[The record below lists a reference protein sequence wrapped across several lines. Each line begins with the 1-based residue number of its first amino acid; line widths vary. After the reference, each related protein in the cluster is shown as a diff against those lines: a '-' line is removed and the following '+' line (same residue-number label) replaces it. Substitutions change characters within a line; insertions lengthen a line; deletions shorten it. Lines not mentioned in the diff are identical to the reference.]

1 MIKTYSEIIKMNDF
15 QDRFEYL
22 KLKGVVGKETFA
34 FDRWL
39 NQKFYSGPTWRRLRD
54 EIIVRDDG
62 CDLAMPDRK
71 IHGKIFIH
79 HINPVNVDDIVKR
92 SEYLLDPDF
101 LICCSKRTHDAIH
114 YGDASLLTLD
124 PVERKPGDTI
134 PWR

>member
-1 MIKTYSEIIKMNDF
+1 MNDF

-114 YGDASLLTLD
+114 YGDASLLVLD

>member
-1 MIKTYSEIIKMNDF
+1 MIKTYSEVIKMNDF

-54 EIIVRDDG
+54 EIIIRDDG

-79 HINPVNVDDIVKR
+79 HINPVNVDDIVER
-92 SEYLLDPDF
+92 SEYLLNPDF

-114 YGDASLLTLD
+114 YGDASLLVLD

>member
-1 MIKTYSEIIKMNDF
+1 MNDF

-54 EIIVRDDG
+54 EIIIRDDG

-92 SEYLLDPDF
+92 SEYLLNPDF

-114 YGDASLLTLD
+114 YGDASLLVLD